1 MPSELKKPEPVAEIC
16 SASHDDAAFGERSI
30 RALRDIDGLEYGTL
44 LVTAAQLE
52 QYAADRVREAEEAI
66 ADEYAMRLQSDLEHG
81 VRSIN
86 ERYARNFNQSYPL
99 LAGFMGWLNDRTLKE
114 QTK

>member
-1 MPSELKKPEPVAEIC
+1 MPSELKKPEPVGHLHSNGDYC
-16 SASHDDAAFGERSI
+16 SERQ
-30 RALRDIDGLEYGTL
+30 AMPPEWPAPLY
-44 LVTAAQLE
+44 TAAQLE

-66 ADEYAMRLQSDLEHG
+66 ADEYAMRLQADLEHG

-86 ERYARNFNQSYPL
+86 EAAADTFQRVYPQ